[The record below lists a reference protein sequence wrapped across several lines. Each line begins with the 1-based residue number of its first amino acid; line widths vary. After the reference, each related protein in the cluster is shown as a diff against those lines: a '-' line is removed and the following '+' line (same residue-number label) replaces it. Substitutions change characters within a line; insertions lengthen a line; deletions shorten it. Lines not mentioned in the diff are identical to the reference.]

1 MTINRDQTDLNNLL
15 AKAIQEVKEQG
26 IKPGNIDPTLYVS
39 NAAKEFGRCTHTGSN
54 FEIRISKY
62 IMNNPEKDLMQT
74 IVHEVL
80 HSVPGC
86 MNHGAQW
93 KKAAEIMNKAKGY
106 DISRLTSTSAAN
118 LTKEHQ
124 AVLTRYVV
132 ACADCGNEIYRQ
144 RKSKLINYPELYT
157 CGVCGGELERI
168 R

>member
-1 MTINRDQTDLNNLL
+1 MTINRDQTDLDNLL

-39 NAAKEFGRCTHTGSN
+39 NSAKELGRCTRTGSN

-62 IMNNPEKDLMQT
+62 IINNPEEDLMPI

-80 HSVPGC
+80 HSVAGC
-86 MNHGAQW
+86 MNHGVQW
-93 KKAAEIMNKAKGY
+93 KKVADIMNKAKGY
-106 DISRLTSTSAAN
+106 DISRLTSISAAN
-118 LTKEHQ
+118 LTTEHQ

-132 ACADCGNEIYRQ
+132 VCVDCGNKLYRQ

>member
-80 HSVPGC
+80 HSVAGC
-86 MNHGAQW
+86 MNHGPQW
-93 KKAAEIMNKAKGY
+93 KKVADIMNEAKGY
-106 DISRLTSTSAAN
+106 NISRLTSISAAN

-124 AVLTRYVV
+124 AVLTKYVV
-132 ACADCGNEIYRQ
+132 ACTDCGNKIYRQ

-157 CGVCGGELERI
+157 CGACGGELKRI